1 MNQKYNEIMRLFGVE
16 DFKCIIKKWDVLSD
30 NMATVPGR
38 PKIVLPD
45 LLWVMN
51 SGVGRTNLLNHL
63 AEYLYSKGNLM
74 DFSGNVKFFEFVLNQ
89 QSATVAVNEIQRF
102 MDSVT
107 KAAGFRNSF
116 RGIVCVDVDEWVDSY
131 EEKLF
136 TSFLELLASHSEE
149 WLIVLS
155 ISEVEGKNCDNF
167 ISYISAYLRIET
179 LRIEMPKAE
188 DLLIYLKNKLA
199 LHGLSLNESSCEK
212 MMISIEQ
219 LKLNEGFDGFKSLDM
234 LAQDMVYEHFCV
246 QDSKKGEIPDS
257 IIDKFDADSKYVTRL
272 VCKKKPTIGFMG

>member
-1 MNQKYNEIMRLFGVE
+1 MNQKYNEIMGLFGVE
-16 DFKCIIKKWDVLSD
+16 EFKGIIKKWDVLSE
-30 NMATVPGR
+30 NMATVMGR

-45 LLWVMN
+45 LLWIMN

-89 QSATVAVNEIQRF
+89 ETNVATVNEIQRF

-116 RGIVCVDVDEWVDSY
+116 RGIVCVDVDEWVDSC
-131 EEKLF
+131 EDKLF

-149 WLIVLS
+149 WMIVLS
-155 ISEVEGKNCDNF
+155 ISEDKGKNCENF
-167 ISYISAYLRIET
+167 ISHISAYLRIET

-188 DLLIYLKNKLA
+188 DLLAYLKGKLA
-199 LHGLSLNESSCEK
+199 LHGLSLNESACEK
-212 MMISIEQ
+212 MKLSIEK
-219 LKLNEGFDGFKSLDM
+219 LKSNESFDGFKSLDM
-234 LAQDMVYEHFCV
+234 LAQDIVYEHFCV
-246 QDSKKGEIPDS
+246 QDSKKGEIPDD
-257 IIDKFDADSKYVTRL
+257 IIDKFDVDSKYVTRMA
-272 VCKKKPTIGFMG
+272 CKQKPTIGFVG